1 MEFNKFE
8 NMLKELKKVYV
19 KKPKTN
25 QTFLEISGFPS
36 REVVCSNILKFYLD
50 NTEEHALGSI
60 VLEALLKAADIY
72 NIKNISEYTV
82 DREYTTLKGNYM
94 DLVIYNDEFVIGIEN
109 KIWASVYNDLQD
121 YADTIE
127 RINHNAYKII
137 LSIKD
142 ETQIAKQ
149 NKYINVTYSK
159 LFKFLEP
166 MLKEKYDSS
175 NKWHIYLQ
183 DFIENIKRLEVED
196 MENKE
201 IIQWAND
208 NKKDIEEFYDFLS
221 SVKRELNHKSKS
233 LGSILEDKIDNLKLD
248 GRVWYWNVKGN
259 GEKEICTI
267 TVVELDNKDIAIDSK
282 IGLDG
287 WIISVVLRKENLNLA
302 IRKKEMID
310 KLKNNNF
317 EILNDNYNKI
327 QIGKFDYYND
337 YEEIADAV
345 TTVLKFFQQK

>member
-8 NMLKELKKVYV
+8 KILQDLKTVYI
-19 KKPKTN
+19 KKPKRN
-25 QTFLEISGFPS
+25 QTFLEISGFPN
-36 REVVCSNILKFYLD
+36 REVVCSNILAFYLD
-50 NTEEHALGSI
+50 ETEEHELGSI
-60 VLEALLKAADIY
+60 VLEALLKAA
-72 NIKNISEYTV
+72 NINNLDNISDLTIE
-82 DREYTTLKGNYM
+82 REYITEKGKFI
-94 DLVIYNDEFVIGIEN
+94 DLVLYNDEFAIGIEN

-121 YADTIE
+121 YANTIE
-127 RINHNAYKII
+127 RINPNAYKII
-137 LSIKD
+137 LSLKD
-142 ETQIAKQ
+142 ETQIAKH

-159 LFKFLEP
+159 LFEFLEP

-233 LGSILEDKIDNLKLD
+233 LGNILEDKIANLNLD

-267 TVVELDNKDIAIDSK
+267 TVVELDNKDIAIDSQ

-287 WIISVVLRKENLNLA
+287 WTISVVLRKENLNLS

-317 EILNDNYNKI
+317 EFLNDNYNKI
-327 QIGKFDYYND
+327 QISKFDYYND
-337 YEEIADAV
+337 YEEIADEV
-345 TTVLKFFQQK
+345 TTILKLFQ